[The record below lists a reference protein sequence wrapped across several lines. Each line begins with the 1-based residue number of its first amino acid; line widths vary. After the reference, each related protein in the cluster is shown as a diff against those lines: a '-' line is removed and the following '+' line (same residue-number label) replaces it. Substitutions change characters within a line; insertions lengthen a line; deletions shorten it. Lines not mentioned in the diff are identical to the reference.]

1 MKPLRSKRMERTF
14 VPGIQPNGRG
24 ARGLPA
30 RIQTGGC
37 VVSAFMGAFLG
48 DRAKGSEGVAL
59 ALSWWPVVSASGVSL
74 GCPVRSL
81 LL

>member
-1 MKPLRSKRMERTF
+1 MERTL

-37 VVSAFMGAFLG
+37 VITAFMGAFLG

-59 ALSWWPVVSASGVSL
+59 ALSWWLVVSAMSVSL
-74 GCPVRSL
+74 GCLVRSL